1 MASTVPGPGLGAG
14 TARDPDILTAE
25 ELAARLH
32 VDVQT
37 VRDLSAAEDEAA
49 AAESGDGA
57 AARDAKA
64 VVLGG
69 TRVGRRLYSWSAIY
83 VQIAGQ
89 GVPDGEICSPAELA
103 QRLGVPKR
111 TVQRGLAPPG
121 TPGKLPGRKVGGQW
135 RSAWPAVQL
144 QIRGAAPAGQARSP
158 AAR

>member
-1 MASTVPGPGLGAG
+1 MARTSPDPGSG

-49 AAESGDGA
+49 AAEDGDG

-83 VQIAGQ
+83 VQLAGQ

-103 QRLGVPKR
+103 RRLGVPKR

-135 RSAWPAVQL
+135 RSAWPAVHL
-144 QIRGAAPAGQARSP
+144 QIRSPAPAGQAGSP